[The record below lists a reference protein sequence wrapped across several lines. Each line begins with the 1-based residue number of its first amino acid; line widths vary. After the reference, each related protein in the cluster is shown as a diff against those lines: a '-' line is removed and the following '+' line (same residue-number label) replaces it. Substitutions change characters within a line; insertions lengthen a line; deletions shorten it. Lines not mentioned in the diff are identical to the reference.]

1 MPTGSSDDSWMTI
14 NVETNMDKKALT
26 IDTYRL
32 IVWTKDSMVVV
43 LIRMARND
51 YLKLMSV
58 KMVMEGP
65 LIIKILV
72 MMT

>member
-1 MPTGSSDDSWMTI
+1 MTI

-58 KMVMEGP
+58 KMVRAGP

>member
-1 MPTGSSDDSWMTI
+1 MTI
-14 NVETNMDKKALT
+14 NVETNRDKKALM
-26 IDTYRL
+26 IDTCRL

-58 KMVMEGP
+58 KMVREGP
-65 LIIKILV
+65 LTIRILV

>member
-1 MPTGSSDDSWMTI
+1 
-14 NVETNMDKKALT
+14 MDKKALM

-32 IVWTKDSMVVV
+32 IVWTKDSMIVV
-43 LIRMARND
+43 LIKMARND

-58 KMVMEGP
+58 KMVREGP
-65 LIIKILV
+65 LIIRILV

>member
-1 MPTGSSDDSWMTI
+1 MPTCSSDDSWITI
-14 NVETNMDKKALT
+14 NVETNMDKKALM

-32 IVWTKDSMVVV
+32 IVWTKDSMIVV
-43 LIRMARND
+43 LIKMARND

-58 KMVMEGP
+58 KMVREGP
-65 LIIKILV
+65 LIIRILV